1 MRLSALQRANAV
13 KNSGKARKAAVARR
27 DESLRELDWDVLIA
41 RLRVL
46 LDGAETRSGGAGVT
60 DVPGGPGNPPQAT
73 TAPGK
78 GHQ

>member
-1 MRLSALQRANAV
+1 MRLSALQRANAA
-13 KNSGKARKAAVARR
+13 KRIGEAKKAAAAK
-27 DESLRELDWDVLIA
+27 REATERSMDWDVLIA
-41 RLRVL
+41 RLRIL

-78 GHQ
+78 GH